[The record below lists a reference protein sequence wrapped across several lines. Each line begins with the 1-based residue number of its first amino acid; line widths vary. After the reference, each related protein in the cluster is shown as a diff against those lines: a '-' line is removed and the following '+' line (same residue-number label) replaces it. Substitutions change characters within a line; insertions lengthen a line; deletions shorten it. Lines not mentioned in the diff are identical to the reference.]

1 MRLISMVDYVLEQDL
16 ETPKGRKIS
25 EIVKYGLFLKQPLE
39 LWMFVPCDK
48 EGNVLEAVPYYADG
62 IEKVNEYKKAKE
74 RCLFEGFAI
83 EEESFIS
90 NIPHFYLEIDGVKI
104 MWNFNDKWVF
114 YKGFKTVEDLIKY
127 DLQLTQTAIKQIS

>member
-48 EGNVLEAVPYYADG
+48 EGNVLEAVPYYTDG

-74 RCLFEGFAI
+74 RCLFEGFKSVPFSNSVRKGNYIIDFNYTENINI
-83 EEESFIS
+83 ESLLHHDIVFELTRAAFKK
-90 NIPHFYLEIDGVKI
+90 LE
-104 MWNFNDKWVF
+104 
-114 YKGFKTVEDLIKY
+114 
-127 DLQLTQTAIKQIS
+127 